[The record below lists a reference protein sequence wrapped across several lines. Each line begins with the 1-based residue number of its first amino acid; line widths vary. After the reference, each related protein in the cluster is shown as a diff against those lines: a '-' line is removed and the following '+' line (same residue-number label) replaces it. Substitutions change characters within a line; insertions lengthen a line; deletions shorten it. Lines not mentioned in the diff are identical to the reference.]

1 MRLTAPRI
9 KPKEK
14 ENWDE
19 EDHRIMKPFVE
30 SRSVHNVFKTLLQH
44 PSMMKRWMVFANHI
58 LFKSTLSFRDREL
71 VILRVGY
78 LCEAGYEWA
87 QHEVIGR
94 KAGLDDAGINSAIV
108 GPNSPGLCELDRL
121 LLTATDE
128 LIADTFIQGETWD
141 SLLVHLNEQQV
152 VDLIFTVG
160 QYNLVSMALNT
171 LGVQL
176 DEGLSR
182 GAFRRRST
190 HS

>member
-1 MRLTAPRI
+1 MRLTTPRV

-19 EDHRIMKPFVE
+19 DDRDLMKPFIN
-30 SRSVHNVFKTLLQH
+30 SGTAHNVFKTLLRH
-44 PSMMKRWMVFANHI
+44 PSLMKRWMVFANHV

-87 QHEVIGR
+87 QHEIIGR
-94 KAGLDDAGINSAIV
+94 KAGLDDAEVNTALAGPSCPGINKID
-108 GPNSPGLCELDRL
+108 CL

-128 LIADTFIQGETWD
+128 LIGNAFIEDTTWND
-141 SLLVHLNEQQV
+141 LLEHFNEKQL

-160 QYNLVSMALNT
+160 QYNLVSMALNS

-176 DEGLSR
+176 DEGLSQ
-182 GAFRRRST
+182 GLFQRRSQ
-190 HS
+190 SL

>member
-1 MRLTAPRI
+1 MRLTTPRI

-19 EDHRIMKPFVE
+19 NDRIIMQPFVD
-30 SRSVHNVFKTLLQH
+30 SNSAHNVFKTLLQH
-44 PSMMKRWMVFANHI
+44 PSMMKRWMVFANHV

-87 QHEVIGR
+87 QHEVIAR
-94 KAGLDDAGINSAIV
+94 KSGLDDEGVNSALV
-108 GPNSPGLCELDRL
+108 GPSCPGLNEVDYL

-128 LIADTFIQGETWD
+128 LIGNAFIQDTTWD
-141 SLLVHLNEQQV
+141 SLLEHFNEKQL

-176 DEGLSR
+176 DEGLSQ
-182 GAFRRRST
+182 GMFRRRSK
-190 HS
+190 SL

>member
-19 EDHRIMKPFVE
+19 NDRTIMQPFVD
-30 SRSVHNVFKTLLQH
+30 SNTAHNVFKTLLQH
-44 PSMMKRWMVFANHI
+44 PSMMKRWMVFANHV

-87 QHEVIGR
+87 QHEVIAR
-94 KAGLDDAGINSAIV
+94 KSGLDDEGVNSALV
-108 GPNSPGLCELDRL
+108 GPSCPGLNEVDCL

-128 LIADTFIQGETWD
+128 LIGSAFIQDTTWD
-141 SLLVHLNEQQV
+141 SLLEHFNEKQL

-176 DEGLSR
+176 DEGLSQ
-182 GAFRRRST
+182 GMFRRRSKDL
-190 HS
+190 

>member
-19 EDHRIMKPFVE
+19 NDRTIMQPFVD
-30 SRSVHNVFKTLLQH
+30 SNTAHNVFKTLLQH
-44 PSMMKRWMVFANHI
+44 PSMMKRWMVFANHV

-87 QHEVIGR
+87 QHEVIAR
-94 KAGLDDAGINSAIV
+94 KSGLDDEGVNSALV
-108 GPNSPGLCELDRL
+108 GPSCPGLNEVDCL

-128 LIADTFIQGETWD
+128 LIGSAFIQDTTWD
-141 SLLVHLNEQQV
+141 SLLEHFNEKQL

-176 DEGLSR
+176 DEGLSQ
-182 GAFRRRST
+182 GMFRQRSKDL
-190 HS
+190 